1 MTEMELKLAG
11 GRIVSAELKDGVLKI
26 LVEETKEESKLTPE
40 VLETEVAPEDV
51 ISVQFIRVPA
61 SSLSL
66 TDNFMLHCPQSF
78 REEAFKELLT
88 KVIESGV
95 SDFYRPRL
103 DPSFDRNGKISY
115 QPGTIS
121 AVMKSCD
128 WWEREAKEFCPE
140 RSSRLGTKSEYVAFL
155 GVLLK
160 NLVASGWSIADAWN
174 AVCNDSRKLGHYR
187 NSERALGVLELTG
200 SREICG
206 FYDLANTC
214 KILARDNE
222 TTVDFG
228 LVGGCYNNFGNTYP
242 LADIGCH
249 NLPYLALKHSVGWIV
264 LEA

>member
-88 KVIESGV
+88 KVIKSGV

-103 DPSFDRNGKISY
+103 DPSFDRQGKICYQAGLKPAVGKSY
-115 QPGTIS
+115 
-121 AVMKSCD
+121 D
-128 WWEREAKEFCPE
+128 WWESYAKKFCPE
-140 RSSRLGTKSEYVAFL
+140 RSRLGTVNEYVAFL

-160 NLVASGWSIADAWN
+160 SLVDCGWEVVTAWN
-174 AVCNDSRKLGHYR
+174 AVCKDSKNLGHYY
-187 NSERALGVLELTG
+187 NSVGALRKFEPTG

-206 FYDLANTC
+206 FCDLANTY
-214 KILARDNE
+214 KILAKDKE
-222 TTVDFG
+222 
-228 LVGGCYNNFGNTYP
+228 VGGFWLAGGFFNYFGDNSPIADLSLHDYHNFTSKY
-242 LADIGCH
+242 
-249 NLPYLALKHSVGWIV
+249 SVGWIV